1 MRINLINSVA
11 DPDTENR
18 KRKFSYRQKE
28 SFLMRWNTFPE
39 MENFEFANR
48 IYFTFTCL
56 TSYHMSLCCA
66 VIGRYTEL
74 SLIEYVGMAD
84 EGNETVLWR
93 RGPGEALTMAVIV
106 EGKLKKNNIILF
118 FSFYFE
124 YKPINNKYLIQ

>member
-1 MRINLINSVA
+1 
-11 DPDTENR
+11 
-18 KRKFSYRQKE
+18 
-28 SFLMRWNTFPE
+28 MRWNTFPE

-93 RGPGEALTMAVIV
+93 TGP
-106 EGKLKKNNIILF
+106 EGGVDDGGYCGRKIEEK
-118 FSFYFE
+118 
-124 YKPINNKYLIQ
+124 